1 MIDPDADAG
10 GVVVLPELRD
20 LLEDVGGAQRT
31 DPPQVLSQ
39 QRREYVTSF

>member
-31 DPPQVLSQ
+31 DPPKVLPQSA
-39 QRREYVTSF
+39 VSA